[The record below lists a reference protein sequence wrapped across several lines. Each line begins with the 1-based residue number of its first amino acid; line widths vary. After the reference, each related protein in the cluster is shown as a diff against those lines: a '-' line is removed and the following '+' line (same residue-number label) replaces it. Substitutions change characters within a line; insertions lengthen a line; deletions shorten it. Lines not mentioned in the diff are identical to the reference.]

1 MIVIIDVRNI
11 EIKTK
16 SILLVDFEAK
26 IGSILCQKPS

>member
-1 MIVIIDVRNI
+1 MIVIIDVCNI

-16 SILLVDFEAK
+16 SILVDFEAK